1 MHGSRF
7 EQGPSHDVCSSQAPQ
22 PDYPEIIEYI
32 TQHEREIFGT
42 PAMGVFDEVPAPRQ
56 SRLDGLL
63 GILIHFDDYSS
74 YADMSHDKFSR
85 LKSKMTD
92 KKQMNGQATTVEEIL
107 EGGHDALRTIYEA
120 KVIDNDPLVQTLY
133 EIQQHEPPLKEKAFE
148 ELMDDAL
155 VVFAKDALQEIVSQ
169 RIKNNVSPTE

>member
-1 MHGSRF
+1 MHEYSF
-7 EQGPSHDVCSSQAPQ
+7 EQKLSHDVCLSHTPQ

-32 TQHEREIFGT
+32 AQHEREIFGT
-42 PAMGVFDEVPAPRQ
+42 PAIGVFDEVPAPRQ

-63 GILIHFDDYSS
+63 GILIHFDDYSA

-85 LKSKMTD
+85 LKFRMTD
-92 KKQMNGQATTVEEIL
+92 KKQLNGQATTVGEIL

-120 KVIDNDPLVQTLY
+120 KVMDNDPLVQTLY

-155 VVFAKDALQEIVSQ
+155 TVFGHNELNEIIKAKT
-169 RIKNNVSPTE
+169 KH